1 MFFKKK
7 TPVSGGAPVARKLPS
22 FVFRWRNSAERHA
35 VNWLTRIGKARARVK
50 DFSSSGM
57 YLELEDETQI
67 GSMVE
72 FVVAVE
78 QDGQVLQMVCTGEI
92 ARVVQQDGRMG
103 LGVKFTKPVQLK
115 TASAD
120 EEIEGAALWRRVEP
134 AK

>member
-1 MFFKKK
+1 M
-7 TPVSGGAPVARKLPS
+7 PS

-35 VNWLTRIGKARARVK
+35 VNWLTRLGKARARVK

-57 YLELEDETQI
+57 YLEVEDQTQV
-67 GSMVE
+67 GSSVE

-78 QDGQVLQMVCTGEI
+78 QDGQVLQMVCIGEI
-92 ARVVQQDGRMG
+92 ARVVQRDGRMG

-115 TASAD
+115 TAD
-120 EEIEGAALWRRVEP
+120 TGEEIDGAALWRRVETV